1 MLSANREGF
10 TPFFPIWMPLIYF
23 TCLIALARTSG
34 TMLNRSGKIEYP
46 YFVPHLRGKA
56 SSLSPLS
63 KMLVVRFAK
72 LLTPP
77 C

>member
-34 TMLNRSGKIEYP
+34 TMLNK
-46 YFVPHLRGKA
+46 VPRVDIFNLNNFPP
-56 SSLSPLS
+56 SFLSISLECL
-63 KMLVVRFAK
+63 LVEDILINKFY
-72 LLTPP
+72 
-77 C
+77 